1 MQTIQVEGSVFE
13 IEEGQ
18 KVIYVA
24 GGCFWGTEHAFKGL
38 RGVCGLCAGYANGN
52 TDHPTYRAVCAGE
65 TGYKETV
72 RLVYDPQVLSLET
85 LMKAF
90 FMIIDPRL
98 KNRQGNDVGVQYQT
112 GVYYYHPQD
121 RGPLEKIF
129 REKKEKTD
137 PFYTEL
143 KPVKNFWPAEDF
155 HQDYLEKFPGG
166 YCHIPGWK
174 VDEIA
179 RLV

>member
-65 TGYKETV
+65 TTGSASSQI
-72 RLVYDPQVLSLET
+72 LPMGSL
-85 LMKAF
+85 KA
-90 FMIIDPRL
+90 PS
-98 KNRQGNDVGVQYQT
+98 
-112 GVYYYHPQD
+112 P
-121 RGPLEKIF
+121 
-129 REKKEKTD
+129 
-137 PFYTEL
+137 YTMTSTWR
-143 KPVKNFWPAEDF
+143 PV
-155 HQDYLEKFPGG
+155 
-166 YCHIPGWK
+166 
-174 VDEIA
+174 A
-179 RLV
+179 RRISS